1 MDIFDDYKALIQLGD
16 KAYRLL
22 LKMARDVI
30 GEPMETL
37 KIEDKLKLIK
47 LKHTWLIHDKFDKV
61 IPYKNSIRTEF
72 YFNYL

>member
-30 GEPMETL
+30 G
-37 KIEDKLKLIK
+37 
-47 LKHTWLIHDKFDKV
+47 
-61 IPYKNSIRTEF
+61 
-72 YFNYL
+72 